1 MAAVAGFAEWKE
13 ERVLG
18 ARCIISAFVRP
29 VALKVCVCVC
39 MCMYIHTFIHTYKHT
54 YIQTYIR
61 MIHTYMHTYIT
72 RKHKH
77 THTQDPEWE
86 ETVVFYMSDFTPEE
100 RGFTQQRGRH
110 GRGGA
115 ASVGLWLRQ
124 TLLRSLCC

>member
-1 MAAVAGFAEWKE
+1 
-13 ERVLG
+13 
-18 ARCIISAFVRP
+18 
-29 VALKVCVCVC
+29 
-39 MCMYIHTFIHTYKHT
+39 
-54 YIQTYIR
+54 
-61 MIHTYMHTYIT
+61 MHTYIHTHIHTYIHTHTHAHTHT

-110 GRGGA
+110 GRGGGWGGGDELRWGA